1 MNIDLRD
8 PTVVIAGAFNPAI
21 FGVGWIASELFG
33 FDDGASVNAT
43 MVADIM
49 QQTQRA
55 YIEKVGVMA
64 EPFRLSIFID
74 DLEADTIAKA
84 ENAVLKTAAALPH
97 TPVAAIGINF
107 KFAVPQPEAAIVDLI
122 KAGDKPEQLGPV
134 RQTEMTSQISVY
146 ENIKLNLSRTIAD
159 DMLVLKFN
167 YHADLNALSAISGTF
182 SGQINKWYDHAV
194 NSIKALYG
202 LDDELETIKALNT

>member
-33 FDDGASVNAT
+33 FDDGAPVNAT

-74 DLEADTIAKA
+74 DLEADTIARA
-84 ENAVLKTAAALPH
+84 ENAVLRTAAALPH

-122 KAGDKPEQLGPV
+122 KPGDKPEQLGPV
-134 RQTEMTSQISVY
+134 SQTEMTSQISV
-146 ENIKLNLSRTIAD
+146 NDSIKLNLSRTIAD

-167 YHADLNALSAISGTF
+167 YHADLAELSSIAGTF
-182 SGQINKWYDHAV
+182 LGEINHWHSHAIE
-194 NSIKALYG
+194 SIKTLYS
-202 LDDELETIKALNT
+202 LDDELEIIKALNT